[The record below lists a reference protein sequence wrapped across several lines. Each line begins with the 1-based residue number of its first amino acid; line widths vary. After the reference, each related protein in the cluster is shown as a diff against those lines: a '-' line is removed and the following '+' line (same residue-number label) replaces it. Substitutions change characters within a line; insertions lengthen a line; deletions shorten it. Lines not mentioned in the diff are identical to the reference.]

1 MDKQTTTRM
10 VDSMK
15 FIKKYE
21 TEIVLLIF
29 GFIAYKYAINLGSY
43 LAGGM

>member
-1 MDKQTTTRM
+1 
-10 VDSMK
+10 MK

-21 TEIVLLIF
+21 TEIVVLIF